1 MCLIQAT
8 GLVRKTI
15 VCLDQAD
22 AYKWMAHKKVP
33 GFIDKAVET
42 LERKN
47 QGDLTLIDEVAEAH
61 VNPTSAQKLMQ
72 AGSSEV
78 AKLPE
83 NIAFVNPAVNAAGA
97 DGMVKLLEFMKEQRE
112 ADEKREEKRRQ
123 AEEERE
129 EKKRQAE
136 EEREE
141 KKRQADKEER
151 QEREKFMA
159 KLMAEQREAD
169 EKREQK
175 QREKDKEMAELQA
188 EQQNKRDDKQNS
200 FLLAMV
206 DTLKEDRDN
215 KRAAANDGKSQAEP
229 EEPDQKRLK
238 LTSHLLGFEAMKQEA
253 KDWLYQNIG
262 KFVKP
267 VHLKTKQADRSFALI
282 TLQKALH
289 KHSTFNMLCDGRIVR
304 CTCLHKCIQRVYP
317 DINFKHMKQA
327 DDSVRIGCIG
337 LSLDIKALAKVQ

>member
-1 MCLIQAT
+1 
-8 GLVRKTI
+8 
-15 VCLDQAD
+15 
-22 AYKWMAHKKVP
+22 MAHKKVP

-47 QGDLTLIDEVAEAH
+47 QGDLTLINEVAEAH

-112 ADEKREEKRRQ
+112 ADEK
-123 AEEERE
+123 
-129 EKKRQAE
+129 
-136 EEREE
+136 REE

-229 EEPDQKRLK
+229 EDPDQKRLK

-304 CTCLHKCIQRVYP
+304 CMCLHKCIQHVYP
-317 DINFKHMKQA
+317 DMSFKHIEQA
-327 DDSVRIGCIG
+327 DASVRIGCIG

>member
-1 MCLIQAT
+1 M
-8 GLVRKTI
+8 VRKTI
-15 VCLDQAD
+15 VCVDQAD
-22 AYKWMAHKKVP
+22 ALKWMAHKKVP

-112 ADEKREEKRRQ
+112 ADEKREDKRRE
-123 AEEERE
+123 AD
-129 EKKRQAE
+129 EK
-136 EEREE
+136 REE

-159 KLMAEQREAD
+159 KLLAEQREAD

-175 QREKDKEMAELQA
+175 QREEDRKREQERRFAQNEKDKAMAELQA

-206 DTLKEDRDN
+206 NTLKENRDN
-215 KRAAANDGKSQAEP
+215 KRAATNDGKSQAELG
-229 EEPDQKRLK
+229 EPDQKRLK
-238 LTSHLLGFEAMKQEA
+238 LTSNLLGFEEMKQEA
-253 KDWLYQNIG
+253 KDWLYKNIG
-262 KFVKP
+262 KFIKP
-267 VHLKTKQADRSFALI
+267 VHSTNNKAYRSFTLI

-304 CTCLHKCIQRVYP
+304 CMCLHKCIQHVYP
-317 DINFKHMKQA
+317 DMSFKHMKQTDA
-327 DDSVRIGCIG
+327 SVRIGCIG

>member
-1 MCLIQAT
+1 
-8 GLVRKTI
+8 
-15 VCLDQAD
+15 
-22 AYKWMAHKKVP
+22 MANKKVP

-47 QGDLTLIDEVAEAH
+47 QGDLTLINEVAEAH

-78 AKLPE
+78 AKFPE

-112 ADEKREEKRRQ
+112 ADEKREEKKRQ

-159 KLMAEQREAD
+159 KLLAEQREED
-169 EKREQK
+169 RKREQERRFA
-175 QREKDKEMAELQA
+175 QNEKDKAMAELQA

-206 DTLKEDRDN
+206 NTLKENRDN
-215 KRAAANDGKSQAEP
+215 KRAATNDGKSQAELG
-229 EEPDQKRLK
+229 EPDQKRLK
-238 LTSHLLGFEAMKQEA
+238 LTSNLLGFEEMKQEA

-267 VHLKTKQADRSFALI
+267 VHPKTKQAYRSFALI

-317 DINFKHMKQA
+317 NINFKHMKQTDA
-327 DDSVRIGCIG
+327 SVRIGCVDF
-337 LSLDIKALAKVQ
+337 SFDIKALGKVQ

>member
-1 MCLIQAT
+1 
-8 GLVRKTI
+8 
-15 VCLDQAD
+15 
-22 AYKWMAHKKVP
+22 MAKKKVT

-72 AGSSEV
+72 AGSSKV

-83 NIAFVNPAVNAAGA
+83 NIAFVSPAVNAAGA

-112 ADEKREEKRRQ
+112 ADEKREEKRRE
-123 AEEERE
+123 AE

-159 KLMAEQREAD
+159 KLMD
-169 EKREQK
+169 E
-175 QREKDKEMAELQA
+175 QA
-188 EQQNKRDDKQNS
+188 EQLNKRDDKQNK

-206 DTLKEDRDN
+206 ETLKDDRDN

-229 EEPDQKRLK
+229 DQKRPK
-238 LTSHLLGFEAMKQEA
+238 PASGLLGIKDTKQEA
-253 KDWLYQNIG
+253 KDWLHKNIG
-262 KFVKP
+262 KFIKP
-267 VHLKTKQADRSFALI
+267 VANPKKRGNAPGVIPFFTLIGLQMAL
-282 TLQKALH
+282 ANND
-289 KHSTFNMLCDGRIVR
+289 TFFNLCDMRKVK
-304 CTCLHKCIQRVYP
+304 CSCLHHCIKRVYP
-317 DINFKHMKQA
+317 NIQFCHIDE
-327 DDSVRIGCIG
+327 DGDSVHLGAFNY
-337 LSLDIKALAKVQ
+337 SLDINVLYKL

>member
-1 MCLIQAT
+1 M
-8 GLVRKTI
+8 VRKI
-15 VCLDQAD
+15 FVCVDQAH
-22 AYKWMAHKKVP
+22 ALKWMANKKVP

-47 QGDLTLIDEVAEAH
+47 QGDLTLINEVAEAH

-83 NIAFVNPAVNAAGA
+83 IIAFVNPAVNTAGA

-112 ADEKREEKRRQ
+112 ADEKREEKRR
-123 AEEERE
+123 E
-129 EKKRQAE
+129 
-136 EEREE
+136 
-141 KKRQADKEER
+141 ADKEER

-159 KLMAEQREAD
+159 KLLAEQREAD

-206 DTLKEDRDN
+206 NTLKENLDN
-215 KRAAANDGKSQAEP
+215 KRAAANDDKSQAELAV
-229 EEPDQKRLK
+229 PDQKRMK
-238 LTSHLLGFEAMKQEA
+238 LTSNMLTFDEMNQEA
-253 KDWLYQNIG
+253 KDWLYKNIN
-262 KFVKP
+262 KFVKF
-267 VHLKTKQADRSFALI
+267 VHPTNKTAHSFTLI

-304 CTCLHKCIQRVYP
+304 CMCLHKCIEHVYP
-317 DINFKHMKQA
+317 DMRFKHMKQA
-327 DDSVRIGCIG
+327 DTSVRFQSVN
-337 LSLDIKALAKVQ
+337 LSLNIKALATIQ